1 MAAVAAKTRVGHV
14 QPGRSVQIS
23 WEPRDDPKDP
33 ADDAKSDEAPD

>member
-1 MAAVAAKTRVGHV
+1 MAAVAVRRGSDTISQGARI
-14 QPGRSVQIS
+14 QIS